1 MLNRVALLAI
11 RAPRR
16 VIAVAILFL
25 VVGGALGA
33 PVAHYLKSGGFTVDS
48 AESTA
53 ATNELDTKFQGAAP
67 NLIVEIK
74 TTGDVTK
81 PGPAQAAAGIAAK
94 QILGVLSK
102 HEDYVGAIRYAGNL
116 PAGAA
121 DALFSKDKGSEL
133 ILANITGDDT
143 MIQTRAGDLTK
154 EIDQFSTSG
163 ATVKVGGSA
172 TGYHQ
177 VNDATVKD
185 LLKAEL
191 ISIPLTALALV
202 LVFGSAIAALLPLL
216 VGLFAIIGTLA
227 ELRILTWFTDVSI
240 YAQNMT
246 TALGL
251 ALAIDYSLFLVSR
264 YREEMRKGTEREQ
277 AIITTVTTAG
287 RTVLFS
293 SLTVAL
299 SLAALSVFPMYFLKS
314 FAYAGVAV
322 VALAALASIVVLPAV
337 LVLVGPKIN
346 AYDVRAGARRL
357 LRRPEP
363 VQRPEEDG
371 VWFRLAHLVMKR
383 PVAFGLTVVVIL
395 LALGAPFLKAN
406 FGYPDDRV
414 LQSSQSARQVG
425 DDMRTNFTLNAGASL
440 AGISDLNPTSSRA
453 RADLGTYTKA
463 ISEVP
468 GVSSVVSGAGLYKAG
483 VLQPSHLTPA
493 GQKAFWNTYVS
504 QNAANATQGAARLD
518 VTGSVDP
525 FSKQGTQLVH
535 DLRAVHINGEVITAK
550 WTGWAAFN
558 VDAMAGLAHTLPLA
572 LGLIALSTFIVLF
585 LFTGSIVVPL
595 KALVMNTLS
604 LTATFGA
611 MVWVFQWGHLSS
623 LLNFTSAGYLVANMV
638 VLMFCMAFG
647 MSMDYE
653 VFLLSRIREEWVAG
667 DRTNEAN
674 THAVAYGLG
683 RTGRIVTAA
692 AALMAIVFAA
702 MVTSTVQFMQLFG
715 LGLTIAVLMDATL
728 VRGILVPAFM
738 RLMGKA
744 NWWAPKPL
752 VALHNRFGLSE
763 AEDIA

>member
-11 RAPRR
+11 RAPKR
-16 VIAVAILFL
+16 VIAVAVLLL
-25 VVGGALGA
+25 VVGGVLGA

-48 AESTA
+48 AQSTV
-53 ATNELDTKFQGAAP
+53 ATNELDAKFQGAAP
-67 NLIVEIK
+67 NLIIEIK
-74 TTGDVTK
+74 TAGDVTRS
-81 PGPAQAAAGIAAK
+81 GPAQASANAATK
-94 QILGVLSK
+94 QILGVLAR
-102 HEDYVGAIRYAGNL
+102 HRDYVGAIRYAAIVPPGA
-116 PAGAA
+116 AGAF
-121 DALFSKDKGSEL
+121 FSKDKTSEL
-133 ILANITGDDT
+133 VLANITGDDT
-143 MIQTRAGDLTK
+143 EIQTRAGDLTQ
-154 EIDQFSTSG
+154 QFSTLTVHG

-185 LLKAEL
+185 LLRAEM
-191 ISIPLTALALV
+191 ISIPLTAIALV

-264 YREEMRKGTEREQ
+264 YREELRKGTDREQ
-277 AIITTVTTAG
+277 AIITTVNTAG

-314 FAYAGVAV
+314 FAYAGLAV
-322 VALAALASIVVLPAV
+322 VGLAALASIVVLPAV

-346 AYDVRAGARRL
+346 AYDARAGLRRL
-357 LRRPEP
+357 FRRPEP
-363 VQRPEEDG
+363 IQKPEEDG
-371 VWFRLAHLVMKR
+371 LWFRLAHRVMRR
-383 PVAFGLTVVVIL
+383 PAAFGLTVVVIL
-395 LALGAPFLKAN
+395 LALGTPFLKAN

-414 LQSSQSARQVG
+414 LQTSQSARQVG
-425 DDMRTNFTLNAGASL
+425 DDMRTTFSLDAGASL
-440 AGISDLNPTSSRA
+440 AGITDFDPTAPRA
-453 RADLGTYTKA
+453 MEQLSTYTKA
-463 ISEVP
+463 ISDVP

-483 VLQPSHLTPA
+483 VLQPSHLDTA
-493 GQKAFWNTYVS
+493 QKKAFSATYI
-504 QNAANATQGAARLD
+504 AQGAARFD

-525 FSKQGTQLVH
+525 FSKAGSQLVH
-535 DLRAVHINGEVITAK
+535 DLRAVSVPGDAMSVK

-585 LFTGSIVVPL
+585 LFTGSVVVPL

-611 MVWVFQWGHLSS
+611 MVWIFQWGHLSS
-623 LLNFTSAGYLVANMV
+623 LLHFTSAGYLVANMV

-653 VFLLSRIREEWVAG
+653 VFLLSRIREEWVG
-667 DRTNEAN
+667 SDQTNEAN

-744 NWWAPKPL
+744 NWWAPRPL
-752 VALHNRFGLSE
+752 AALHERFGLSE
-763 AEDIA
+763 AETVA